1 MVEAGTEGA
10 LRVAITSSQGRC
22 VDQHF
27 GQARHF
33 LVYEVEPGRSRY
45 LEARP
50 VPEADAEGPSRAA
63 GLDKAVELIADC
75 SLLLTLRAGVHA
87 RERLE
92 RYGVECMEFEGALL
106 AGLEIARERLKGE

>member
-1 MVEAGTEGA
+1 LPEGTA
-10 LRVAITSSQGRC
+10 PVRVAVTSSQGRR

-33 LVYEVEPGRSRY
+33 LVFEVEPDRSRY

-50 VPEADAEGPSRAA
+50 IPEVESEPGATRAA
-63 GLDKAVELIADC
+63 GLDLAVETISDC
-75 SLLLTLRAGVHA
+75 RLLLTLRAGVHA

-92 RYGVECMEFEGALL
+92 RRGIACLEYEGPLL
-106 AGLEIARERLKGE
+106 SGLEISRTHLASR